1 MDKTVICL
9 FGPQGSGKGTQAK
22 ILTDKLG
29 VPHISTGELFR
40 VAVESQT
47 KLGMEVKDLLN
58 RGELV
63 PDELTFNLLK
73 ERLMQNDCANGFILD
88 GYPRT
93 KKQAELLD
101 EVERVNYVIVLD
113 ISDKEAI
120 QRLSGRRNDPVTG
133 KVYNL
138 YSLPKPTPDI
148 AGRLVQRSDDTEE
161 AIKERLAQ
169 YHAETEPILM
179 HYKDRVVH
187 INGEQN
193 IEEVAEEIA
202 RKLNIS

>member
-29 VPHISTGELFR
+29 IPHISTGELFR
-40 VAVESQT
+40 VAIESDT
-47 KLGMEVKDLLN
+47 ELGKEVKGVLN
-58 RGELV
+58 KGELV

-73 ERLMQNDCANGFILD
+73 ERLAQNDCVNGFILD

-93 KKQAELLD
+93 KRQAELLD
-101 EVERVNYVIVLD
+101 ELEKVDHVVAVE
-113 ISDKEAI
+113 ISDDEAVK
-120 QRLSGRRNDPVTG
+120 RLSGRRHDPETG

-148 AGRLVQRSDDTEE
+148 EGRLVQRADDTEA
-161 AIKERLAQ
+161 AIKERLAK
-169 YHAETEPILM
+169 YHSQTEPILV
-179 HYKDRVVH
+179 HYKDRVVR
-187 INGEQN
+187 INGEHS
-193 IEEVAEEIA
+193 IEEVAENIA
-202 RKLNIS
+202 RELHIQ

>member
-1 MDKTVICL
+1 MEKTVICL

-29 VPHISTGELFR
+29 IPHISTGELFR
-40 VAVESQT
+40 VAIDSKT
-47 KLGMEVKDLLN
+47 KLGAEVEAILK

-63 PDELTFNLLK
+63 PDQVTFDLLK
-73 ERLMQNDCANGFILD
+73 ERLSQNDCANGFILD

-93 KKQAELLD
+93 KHQAELLD
-101 EVERVNYVIVLD
+101 DSERVDYVVVLD
-113 ISDKEAI
+113 ISDQEAV
-120 QRLSGRRNDPVTG
+120 QRLSGRRHDPQTN

-148 AGRLVQRSDDTEE
+148 ANRLVQRADDTEE
-161 AIKERLAQ
+161 AIKARLAQ
-169 YHAETEPILM
+169 YHAATEPILE

-187 INGEQN
+187 INGEQT
-193 IEEVAEEIA
+193 IEAVADEIA
-202 RKLNIS
+202 RKLEIK

>member
-1 MDKTVICL
+1 MDKTVICI

-40 VAVESQT
+40 VAIESQT
-47 KLGMEVKDLLN
+47 ELGKKVKDIIAA
-58 RGELV
+58 GELV
-63 PDELTFNLLK
+63 PDDLTFSLLK
-73 ERLMQNDCANGFILD
+73 ERIAQNDCANGFILD

-101 EVERVNYVIVLD
+101 AVVPVTHVVMLE
-113 ISDKEAI
+113 ISDAEAV
-120 QRLSGRRNDPVTG
+120 QRLSGRRHDPVTG

-148 AGRLVQRSDDTEE
+148 VGRLVQRADDTEA
-161 AIKERLAQ
+161 AITARLHK
-169 YHAETEPILM
+169 YHAETEPILA
-179 HYKDRVVH
+179 HYKDKVIRVD
-187 INGEQN
+187 GEHS
-193 IEEVAEEIA
+193 IEEIA
-202 RKLNIS
+202 ETIAEKLRLH